1 MSHRRRVFAVPAPG
15 HRGRG
20 LPAGAAGP
28 EEDHVAG
35 DGAAPGR
42 VVRAV
47 RGRVRGR
54 TVRRLGHHGRRH
66 RTSGGAHVVVRR
78 RGHRAPAP
86 RHACR
91 VLHIQRRPGTP
102 ASVRPGLR
110 VAVADGHVG
119 QLHGARRLRPG
130 HIAGKYE
137 HRPTILAVRPRSAL
151 SDVGRRVVRN
161 SDIEEESKGKGRGS
175 PDRGQSFATSVPRQ
189 EEEKDCR
196 GYTFHSVHPRENGS
210 VRNVHRATFQ

>member
-1 MSHRRRVFAVPAPG
+1 MSHRRRVVAVPAAG

-35 DGAAPGR
+35 DGAATGR

-66 RTSGGAHVVVRR
+66 RIGGGAHLVVRR

-86 RHACR
+86 RHSGR
-91 VLHIQRRPGTP
+91 VRHIQRRPGAT
-102 ASVRPGLR
+102 AAVRPGLR
-110 VAVADGHVG
+110 VPVADGHVG
-119 QLHGARRLRPG
+119 RLHGARRLRPG
-130 HIAGKYE
+130 HIAGK
-137 HRPTILAVRPRSAL
+137 
-151 SDVGRRVVRN
+151 
-161 SDIEEESKGKGRGS
+161 
-175 PDRGQSFATSVPRQ
+175 
-189 EEEKDCR
+189 
-196 GYTFHSVHPRENGS
+196 
-210 VRNVHRATFQ
+210 